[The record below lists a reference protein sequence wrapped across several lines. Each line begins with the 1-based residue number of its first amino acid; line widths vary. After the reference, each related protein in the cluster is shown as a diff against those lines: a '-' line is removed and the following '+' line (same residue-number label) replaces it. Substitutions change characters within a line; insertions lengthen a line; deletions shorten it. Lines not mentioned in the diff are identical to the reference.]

1 MFRNY
6 LKTAFRNL
14 VRQKV
19 ATVVNV
25 LCMSIA
31 ISCSLIAYMFTF
43 DNLQSEW
50 FHANANN
57 IFLVE
62 HKAIEEGDLETF
74 GNVPTPLAPALLH
87 DHSFIVNAVRI
98 TDAPVI
104 IRKDAQQNEE
114 WVRFA
119 DPSFFDM
126 FTFPLEAGDP
136 KSLAQKNTVILSQNA
151 AVRYFGDVNAI
162 GKTLEFE
169 FAPDDKA
176 SFTVTGVAKPIT
188 GPSSCAQF
196 DILLGYENAFR
207 KNTSQLTD
215 WNHFS
220 PGTFIQ
226 VDNPARIAELSKQ
239 MQPYIA
245 LQNKADK
252 ANMPVKEFAFQ
263 NLLDL
268 ASDPPRNSIVGEV
281 SWAPIIVL
289 GAISTFLLLLASFN
303 CINVNI
309 ASVTLRLK
317 EIGIRKVIGGTRR
330 QLVFQFLT
338 ENLLICLASFI
349 VAIALSGSLLF
360 PAFEEI
366 TTTGLQFDLLGRI
379 DIWIYL
385 LILFAGVALFS
396 GLYPALYISSFQPIA
411 ILRDKLRLGGNNN
424 FTKALL
430 TAQFVIAFINI
441 IGSVGLTLNYYD
453 MRTRDW
459 GYRKDNL
466 LTLRVETPAQYSL
479 MKKTAEEQ
487 PNVTNITSAAQHV
500 GFYNDNGTMV
510 SFGELKTN
518 AIVFNV
524 APNYFEAM
532 GFQVL
537 SGKLPAS
544 PDAVV
549 VNETFANQFK
559 WVNGIGETIVID
571 SNRYSIAAIVKD
583 FHHDD
588 FVREINSVVFRIG
601 KEESFTN
608 IVMRIENNTGPRTR
622 STLETTWKK
631 NFGEAP
637 FALDYQEDSFNEMY
651 AESAG
656 ILQIFMFTTGV
667 ALFMSCIGL
676 FGLASQRVQFKRK
689 EICIRKIFGVPLVR
703 AVMIVNGNFVLLIAI
718 AAVIASPIS
727 YMILDSLLDSIYKYR
742 MEVNATPFLISF
754 LLMGVTILITLSGK
768 IVEIAKTNP
777 ANILRNE

>member
-14 VRQKV
+14 LRQKL
-19 ATVVNV
+19 TTIINV

-31 ISCSLIAYMFTF
+31 ISCSLIAYLFTF

-50 FHANANN
+50 FHTNAST
-57 IFLVE
+57 IFMVE

-74 GNVPTPLAPALLH
+74 GNVPTPLAPALLQ

-98 TDAPVI
+98 TDAPVTI
-104 IRKDAQQNEE
+104 HKDAQVNEE

-151 AVRYFGDVNAI
+151 AVRYFGNVNPV
-162 GKTLEFE
+162 GKTLELE

-176 SFTVTGVAKPIT
+176 IFTVTGVTKPMT

-196 DILLGYENAFR
+196 TVLLNYENAFR
-207 KNTSQLTD
+207 KNPSQLTD

-226 VDNPARIAELSKQ
+226 VDNPARIAELKGR

-252 ANMPVKEFAFQ
+252 ASMPVQEFAFQ
-263 NLLDL
+263 NLLEL
-268 ASDPPRNSIVGEV
+268 AGDPPRNSIVGEV

-309 ASVTLRLK
+309 ASVALRLK
-317 EIGIRKVIGGTRR
+317 EIGIRKVIGGTKK

-338 ENLLICLASFI
+338 ENMLVCLGSFV
-349 VAIALSGSLLF
+349 VAIALTGSVLF

-366 TTTGLQFDLLGRI
+366 TTTGLKFDLMGRI

-385 LILFAGVALFS
+385 LLLFVGVAICS

-411 ILRDKLRLGGNNN
+411 ILRDKVRLGGKNN
-424 FTKALL
+424 FTRILL
-430 TAQFVIAFINI
+430 TTQFVIAFINI
-441 IGSVGLTLNYYD
+441 IGSVGLTVNYYD
-453 MRTRDW
+453 MQSRDW
-459 GYRKDNL
+459 GYKKDNL
-466 LTLRVETPAQYSL
+466 MTLRAETPAQYSL

-487 PNVTNITSAAQHV
+487 PNMIETTSASRHV
-500 GFYNDNGTMV
+500 GFYNDNGTMIR
-510 SFGELKTN
+510 FGELKTN
-518 AIVFNV
+518 AIVYQV
-524 APNYFEAM
+524 ATNYFDVM
-532 GFQVL
+532 GFEVL

-544 PDAVV
+544 SDAVV
-549 VNETFANQFK
+549 VNEKFASQFG
-559 WVNGIGETIVID
+559 WANGVGETIMID

-588 FVREINSVVFRIG
+588 FAREINSVVFTIG
-601 KEESFTN
+601 KEEAFTN
-608 IVMRIENNTGPRTR
+608 VVMRIENNTGPRTR
-622 STLETTWKK
+622 SALETTWKK

-637 FALDYQEDSFNEMY
+637 FALEYQEDTFNEMY

-656 ILQIFMFTTGV
+656 ILRIFMFTTGV

-689 EICIRKIFGVPLVR
+689 EICIRKIFGVPLVK
-703 AVMIVNGNFVLLIAI
+703 AVLLVNGNFILLIGI
-718 AAVIASPIS
+718 AAVIASPLS
-727 YMILDSLLDSIYKYR
+727 YMILDALLDSIYRYR
-742 MEVNATPFLISF
+742 MEVNASPFLISF
-754 LLMGVTILITLSGK
+754 ALMGITILITLSGK
-768 IVEIAKTNP
+768 IVQIAKTNP